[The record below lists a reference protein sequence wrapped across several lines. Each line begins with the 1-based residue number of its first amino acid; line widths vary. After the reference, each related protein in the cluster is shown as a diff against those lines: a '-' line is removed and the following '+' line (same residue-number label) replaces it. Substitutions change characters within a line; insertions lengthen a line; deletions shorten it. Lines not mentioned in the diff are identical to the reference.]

1 MWWVSLLL
9 FEDASGQAARVRAQM
24 AQSIARQRVSVQ
36 QQMNATSSSRKI
48 APRRWQAQTATQAT
62 FSCEPISEP
71 ELGNMIDRTALDH
84 QVSPELV
91 REVAREESAF
101 RPCAVSR
108 AGAVGLMQLMPAT
121 QVQFDVQNPLD
132 PQESLTA
139 GTKLLKQL
147 LEHYHGDIAL
157 ALGAYN
163 AGSSA
168 VDRTSTIPPFPE
180 TQNYVSDI
188 LQRLQPK
195 VVPRPQTDLVEP
207 FAPSR

>member
-1 MWWVSLLL
+1 MMWWVSLLL

-24 AQSIARQRVSVQ
+24 AQSIAKQRVSVQ
-36 QQMNATSSSRKI
+36 QQMNATSAYGRVFV
-48 APRRWQAQTATQAT
+48 RRLPAQPT
-62 FSCEPISEP
+62 FACEPIAEP
-71 ELGNMIDRTALDH
+71 ELGNMIDRTALDQ

-121 QVQFDVQNPLD
+121 QVQFAVQNPLD
-132 PQESLTA
+132 AQQSLTA
-139 GTKLLKQL
+139 GAKLLKQL
-147 LEHYHGDIAL
+147 LDHYHGDIAL
-157 ALGAYN
+157 TLGAYN

-168 VDRTSTIPPFPE
+168 VDRTSTIPAFQE
-180 TQNYVSDI
+180 TRSYVSDI

-195 VVPRPQTDLVEP
+195 VVEP
-207 FAPSR
+207 FEPDR